1 MSGIVTIFFSGIFAR
16 RYIEPNVS
24 DETKHNAEVIF
35 NLVAY
40 LAETCIFI
48 NLGLSVFGFSGRFDW
63 AFIIFA
69 FLASLIGR
77 AMSVYPISFLFN
89 RSLVERTTEGGPISR
104 ERRPTIDVVTSNDIE
119 EDIMIAMSALDSMRT
134 MKNNDDNKNVANDDA
149 NRIAA
154 DNSKDGIGFFSA
166 DYSFDANGNEII
178 QRTPERSLDKVI
190 PSKFMHFLWFAG
202 LRGAVAYACARDFP
216 DVFGNK
222 NEVIAATIV
231 IVFFSVIVMGACCE
245 LLLYKL
251 DIRMGVDNDEY
262 MREWRNRRRLNG
274 PLHRIEKQF
283 VYDVVVRGPSRDDDN
298 SIELPDK
305 PFHLTSA
312 DGSLARSMSFG
323 RSMSFERATTA
334 STTARTL
341 MSA

>member
-1 MSGIVTIFFSGIFAR
+1 MN
-16 RYIEPNVS
+16 E
-24 DETKHNAEVIF
+24 
-35 NLVAY
+35 
-40 LAETCIFI
+40 
-48 NLGLSVFGFSGRFDW
+48 
-63 AFIIFA
+63 
-69 FLASLIGR
+69 
-77 AMSVYPISFLFN
+77 
-89 RSLVERTTEGGPISR
+89 SLVLGMLCLRLL
-104 ERRPTIDVVTSNDIE
+104 RPACLFV
-119 EDIMIAMSALDSMRT
+119 
-134 MKNNDDNKNVANDDA
+134 
-149 NRIAA
+149 
-154 DNSKDGIGFFSA
+154 
-166 DYSFDANGNEII
+166 SFC
-178 QRTPERSLDKVI
+178 S
-190 PSKFMHFLWFAG
+190 
-202 LRGAVAYACARDFP
+202 ARDFP

-274 PLHRIEKQF
+274 PLHRIGKSRQIESKRSESNRIDGLECDVTTELQQLLAASSNQSMLLTHSVSPLLLVISVCTIEKQF